1 MFLLAGIFNTSAT
14 AMMKP
19 VAVSAAKQLGHC
31 PTGLVAFAMQD
42 LKVTMP
48 GPAATLKE
56 PEKRF

>member
-1 MFLLAGIFNTSAT
+1 
-14 AMMKP
+14 MMKP

-48 GPAATLKE
+48 GPAATLKK
-56 PEKRF
+56 PEKEVLKML